1 MFNKVL
7 LAMDS
12 SSAARELFNCIPDLR
27 IMGMKELVIIHS
39 ISVDQL
45 QGKSLDNYRQVFAG
59 RIEEKIK
66 AIEQKEIA
74 VKLLM
79 PFGHAAEEI
88 ALAAEEE
95 NVDLIL
101 IGSIGENI
109 VREFLLGSTVTEVIR
124 RTNKPLLIEKYIHLG
139 EGTRLLPI
147 CFQKLAT
154 VLLPTDFSPD
164 SDRVYRKFLSAAGKI
179 HRIILLN
186 VVDKGQSAG
195 EISQQ
200 EQKAADRLKEWQ
212 KKFNKKDGSVDIKIS
227 TGVTSQEIVSIVE
240 SEGVTLVAMPTKG
253 LGLAKLIMG
262 RTAEAVMRRSN
273 CPVLLFKVK

>member
-7 LAMDS
+7 LAIDN

-39 ISVDQL
+39 ISVEQL
-45 QGKSLDNYRQVFAG
+45 QGKSLDNYRNVFAS
-59 RIEEKIK
+59 RLEEKIK
-66 AIEQKEIA
+66 AIRQKEIA

-101 IGSIGENI
+101 IGSIGAN
-109 VREFLLGSTVTEVIR
+109 VLREFLLGSTVTEVIS
-124 RTNKPLLIEKYIHLG
+124 RTNTPLLIEKYITLG

-147 CFQKLAT
+147 SLQKLST
-154 VLLPTDFSPD
+154 VLLPTDFSPE
-164 SDRVYRKFLSAAGKI
+164 SDGVYNKFLDFADKI
-179 HRIILLN
+179 HRIILLH
-186 VVDKGQSAG
+186 VVDKGQSARN
-195 EISQQ
+195 ISEQ
-200 EQKAADRLKEWQ
+200 EHMAAVRLKEWQ
-212 KKFNKKDGSVDIKIS
+212 EKFIKNGGNVDVRIS

-240 SEGVTLVAMPTKG
+240 SEGSTLVAMPTKG
-253 LGLAKLIMG
+253 VGLAKLIIG
-262 RTAEAVMRRSN
+262 RTADAVMRRST
-273 CPVLLFKVK
+273 CPVLLFKV